1 MMSICFAANRKSLRL
16 NVSSAGEHGIGFYQ
30 GRGGNDHP
38 FPPYKS
44 PLNFAGRLAVMFM
57 P

>member
-16 NVSSAGEHGIGFYQ
+16 NVSSAGEHGIGFYE
-30 GRGGNDHP
+30 GWGGNDHP